1 MRLMNCDV
9 EYIGHYRKESKA
21 STYIGTVSK
30 LTELGTLRGVI
41 NPVTDSVSVE
51 LYGERVH
58 GMVSV
63 TVLSGNA
70 LKIGDILRISGIDY
84 KVLSIARYTL
94 HDIVTAERTD
104 GNAGKN

>member
-1 MRLMNCDV
+1 MRLMVRDI
-9 EYIGHYRKESKA
+9 EYIGHYRKESKE
-21 STYIGTVSK
+21 SPYIGTVSK
-30 LTELGTLRGVI
+30 LAELGTLRGVV

-58 GMVSV
+58 GMVSI

-70 LKIGDILRISGIDY
+70 LKIGDILRISGVDY
-84 KVLSIARYTL
+84 KVLSIAHYTL

-104 GNAGKN
+104 SNAG